1 MNCECLEFNRT
12 KIAEHY
18 AKQGVVNPKVS
29 ETFLGINVE
38 TGEGVITLTYT
49 IRGDNKPYNTQKG
62 KPLSMVA
69 SYCPWCG
76 KSAKKDVA
84 QQSAQGEKGGEA

>member
-1 MNCECLEFNRT
+1 MNCDCLTINRT

-18 AKQGVVNPKVS
+18 AKQGVVNPDVS
-29 ETFLGINVE
+29 ENFLGINFE

-49 IRGDNKPYNTQKG
+49 VRGENKPYNTVKG

-76 KSAKKDVA
+76 KSAKKPTA
-84 QQSAQGEKGGEA
+84 GTQ